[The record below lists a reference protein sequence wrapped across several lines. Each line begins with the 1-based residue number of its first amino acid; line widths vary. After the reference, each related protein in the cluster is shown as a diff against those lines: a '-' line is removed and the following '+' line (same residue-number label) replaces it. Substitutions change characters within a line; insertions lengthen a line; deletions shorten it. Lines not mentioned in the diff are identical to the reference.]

1 MKEHQLGYNEYLGI
15 SQLVSL
21 QHCQSNPPH
30 HDEMLF
36 IIIHQTYELWF
47 KLILHEFDSVKER
60 LYAGDLFTAERQL
73 WRVIEIQRIL
83 VSQIH
88 ILETMPPI
96 NFLAFRDLLKPA
108 SGFQSSQFREVEAL
122 LGLKDPRVLQ
132 FFEDEP
138 EMRARLERR
147 MAEPTLA
154 DAFYTAMAARGF
166 EVTTPPA
173 RSSRFEWQG
182 WMERTLPELIKLY
195 QEKCADECLYR
206 VAERLIEV
214 DENFSLW
221 RYHHMKIVERIIGT
235 RIGTGGSE
243 GVGYLQHT
251 LGYKAFPELWEVR
264 SRIEFS

>member
-1 MKEHQLGYNEYLGI
+1 MKEHQLGYNEYLHVP
-15 SQLVSL
+15 QLVDL

-60 LYAGDLFTAERQL
+60 LSAGDLFTAERQL

-83 VSQIH
+83 VNQIH

-122 LGLKDPRVLQ
+122 LGFKDSRVLK
-132 FFEDEP
+132 FFEDDP
-138 EMRARLERR
+138 EMLAKLERR

-154 DAFYTAMAARGF
+154 DAFYTAMRMRGF
-166 EVTTPPA
+166 DVTTPPE
-173 RSSRFEWQG
+173 RSRHAEWKG
-182 WMERTLPELIKLY
+182 WMERVLPELMRLY
-195 QEKCADECLYR
+195 QEKCADQELYR

-251 LGYKAFPELWEVR
+251 LSYKAFPELWEVR
-264 SRIEFS
+264 SRVELS